1 MRILWRIPKRKNP
14 NRPKVRYIEGESMNS
29 IWVNRSLG
37 IDPATGNELFL
48 AKNGGYR
55 HGMEYRQLCDRR
67 LYRFGIGRDFRN
79 KLSVERISVEYDIP
93 LQPGGQIYNQTL
105 VDKVQ
110 DADLRGNVDRRVFE
124 ERWQKPGDK
133 VMFTKFGPGINANA
147 TSLTKPT
154 SRFIEDNNYLELST
168 LNLSYEFGMPWMK
181 KVGLKRLKVLFI

>member
-1 MRILWRIPKRKNP
+1 MTEWSTDNYVI
-14 NRPKVRYIEGESMNS
+14 
-29 IWVNRSLG
+29 
-37 IDPATGNELFL
+37 
-48 AKNGGYR
+48 GG
-55 HGMEYRQLCDRR
+55 CTDS
-67 LYRFGIGRDFRN
+67 GIGRNFRN

-93 LQPGGQIYNQTL
+93 LQSGWTDYNQTL

-154 SRFIEDNNYLELST
+154 SVLSRIT
-168 LNLSYEFGMPWMK
+168 IIWNCP
-181 KVGLKRLKVLFI
+181 R